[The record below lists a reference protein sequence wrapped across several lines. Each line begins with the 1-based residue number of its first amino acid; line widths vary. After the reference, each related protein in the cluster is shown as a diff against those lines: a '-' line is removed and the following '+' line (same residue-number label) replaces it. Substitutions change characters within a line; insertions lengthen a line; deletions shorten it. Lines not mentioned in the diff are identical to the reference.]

1 MPYPRWLAKINKRVF
16 NPRQIRKGAY
26 PVVTHVGRTS
36 GRSYQTPLDAYPT
49 ETGYVLVA
57 RYGPK
62 SDWVRNI
69 VATGAATLRIDGEE
83 HELGSPRL
91 VSQAEALDVLVADE
105 PPADFTKAENF
116 VLMDNQ
122 TGLRPMTHRSHS
134 EKTRS
139 AQRSIATGNAAT
151 EDSLWHG
158 RKETRNGFG

>member
-16 NPRQIRKGAY
+16 NPRQIRKGEY

-49 ETGYVLVA
+49 GTGYVLVA

-62 SDWVRNI
+62 SDWIRNI
-69 VATGAATLRIDGEE
+69 LAAGAATLRIDGEE

-105 PPADFTKAENF
+105 LPADFTKAEDF
-116 VLMDNQ
+116 VLMDHQ
-122 TGLRPMTHRSHS
+122 T
-134 EKTRS
+134 
-139 AQRSIATGNAAT
+139 
-151 EDSLWHG
+151 
-158 RKETRNGFG
+158 